1 MFGAEVVLK
10 SSKGLV
16 GFGGMHFAL
25 LLWWEGG
32 MFVAV
37 RNIRANALCLMGFVR
52 IVSPNRVFGTM
63 VMLTGYSRR
72 CQFQLSSEH
81 ILRW

>member
-1 MFGAEVVLK
+1 
-10 SSKGLV
+10 
-16 GFGGMHFAL
+16 
-25 LLWWEGG
+25 